1 MKRNTRKFGNEPKPS
16 TGFHIQPKNQKQEML
31 LSSIRRYDI
40 TVAIGPA
47 GTGKTYCSAM
57 QAANL
62 FLKGGYDTLVLTRAN
77 VPTGKSLGF
86 FPGTVEEKLAPW
98 LAPITSVLKKAF
110 GVNHYENLVHSRKI
124 ILQPL
129 EVIRGMSYEKSI
141 IMVDEAQNLDFEE
154 IKAITTRIGEGSKM
168 VLMGDQTQSDVGE
181 GKSLMKFVGM
191 CRRCNIDVPVVEFD
205 VDDIVRSDIV
215 GRLVRMYMTEK

>member
-1 MKRNTRKFGNEPKPS
+1 MKRNARKSTEQKPL
-16 TGFHIQPKNQKQEML
+16 TGFHIQPKNQKQDML

-47 GTGKTYCSAM
+47 GTGKTYCGAM

-62 FLKGGYDTLVLTRAN
+62 FLKGGYDTIVLTRAN
-77 VPTGKSLGF
+77 IPTGKSLGF

-98 LAPITSVLKKAF
+98 LAPITSVLKKGF
-110 GVNHYENLVHSRKI
+110 GESHYNNLLHSRKI
-124 ILQPL
+124 LLQPL
-129 EVIRGMSYEKSI
+129 EVIRGMSFEKSI

-168 VLMGDQTQSDVGE
+168 VLMGDQSQSDVQN
-181 GKSLMKFVGM
+181 GKSLMRFVNM
-191 CRRCNIDVPVVEFD
+191 CRKHEIDIPVIEFD

-215 GRLVRMYMTEK
+215 GRLVRMYMSEK